1 MLRAADE
8 RAEGLQRDYDAAQ
21 AAVKETQAAEKA
33 AAERSVAENARAEA
47 AEGKLASL
55 SQEAEM
61 MAEKVA
67 RLEQELAGA
76 NTATE

>member
-1 MLRAADE
+1 M
-8 RAEGLQRDYDAAQ
+8 
-21 AAVKETQAAEKA
+21 
-33 AAERSVAENARAEA
+33 AENARAEA